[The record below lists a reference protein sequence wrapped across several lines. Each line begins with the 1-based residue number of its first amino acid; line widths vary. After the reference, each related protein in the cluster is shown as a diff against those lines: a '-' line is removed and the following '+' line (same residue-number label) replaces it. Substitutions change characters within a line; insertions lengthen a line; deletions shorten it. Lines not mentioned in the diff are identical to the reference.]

1 MNRAELMRRLLAPSI
16 TGTWAVGLI
25 ILCIAIPTL
34 IRAAVDGFVTGCEF
48 SVYLPFVLVAA
59 IFMEWRYAA
68 VVALGSVGLAD
79 YLFMTNASFFSGPC
93 DVYVVGIFLTSST
106 LIISLVQFVRVR
118 FSGVISTDRS
128 DFMSG
133 QVVFSLENDQAWAGW
148 HGRKT
153 MVQLGSKD
161 EVAEMM
167 EDFLAQLE
175 LAERLECSC
184 ANRSHD
190 Q

>member
-1 MNRAELMRRLLAPSI
+1 MSRAELMKRLMMPSVK
-16 TGTWAVGLI
+16 GTRAAGLV

-59 IFMEWRYAA
+59 IFMEWRNAA
-68 VVALGSVGLAD
+68 IVALASVGLAD
-79 YLFMTNASFFSGPC
+79 YLFMTHSSFFSGPC
-93 DVYVVGIFLTSST
+93 DYYVVSVFLTIST
-106 LIISLVQFVRVR
+106 LIIGLIQGIRAKFA
-118 FSGVISTDRS
+118 GMISTDRS
-128 DFMSG
+128 DFASG
-133 QVVFSLENDQAWAGW
+133 QVVFSLENNQAWAGW
-148 HGRKT
+148 HGRKA
-153 MVQLGSKD
+153 MVQLGTKD

-175 LAERLECSC
+175 LAERL
-184 ANRSHD
+184 NRPR

>member
-1 MNRAELMRRLLAPSI
+1 MSRAELMKRLMMPSVM
-16 TGTWAVGLI
+16 GTRAVGLV

-68 VVALGSVGLAD
+68 IVALSSVGLAD
-79 YLFMTNASFFSGPC
+79 YLFMTHSSFFSGPC
-93 DVYVVGIFLTSST
+93 DVYVVGVFLTIST
-106 LIISLVQFVRVR
+106 LIIGLIQGIRAKFA
-118 FSGVISTDRS
+118 GMISTDRS
-128 DFMSG
+128 EFASG
-133 QVVFSLENDQAWAGW
+133 QVVFSLENNQAWAGW

-153 MVQLGSKD
+153 MVQLGTKD
-161 EVAEMM
+161 DVAEMM

-175 LAERLECSC
+175 LAERL
-184 ANRSHD
+184 NKHR

>member
-1 MNRAELMRRLLAPSI
+1 VSRAELMKRLMMPSV
-16 TGTWAVGLI
+16 TGTRAIGLA

-34 IRAAVDGFVTGCEF
+34 IRAAVDDFVTGCEF

-68 VVALGSVGLAD
+68 AVALASAGTAD
-79 YLFMTNASFFSGPC
+79 YVFGGHTSFFSGPC
-93 DVYVVGIFLTSST
+93 DGYVAGVFFANST
-106 LIISLVQFVRVR
+106 LIIALVNGIRAKFA
-118 FSGVISTDRS
+118 GMLSTDRS
-128 DFMSG
+128 EFASG
-133 QVVFSLENDQAWAGW
+133 QVVFSLENNQAWAGW

-153 MVQLGSKD
+153 MVQLGTKD
-161 EVAEMM
+161 DVADMM

-175 LAERLECSC
+175 LAERLNNPR
-184 ANRSHD
+184 AG